1 MTVPDYFGLDHR
13 SGQPRTVRTADLTV
27 TPGSVGSAVRTY
39 DRADRGGGRVYDQ
52 GHYFRRDQADGVTP
66 PDLSKDS
73 SPVDHIVRARGKRT
87 NFTSVSLDPTKISIF
102 GPTLYRLATAKV
114 LEDGH
119 VVIGHDNLMDELRK
133 VAQQA
138 TRGEK
143 TKAIQA
149 QRYARMR
156 QECLVNWNFDISRV
170 DRKNLLTWAWQAI
183 QQYFSKD

>member
-1 MTVPDYFGLDHR
+1 MENFGDVMRIPD
-13 SGQPRTVRTADLTV
+13 
-27 TPGSVGSAVRTY
+27 
-39 DRADRGGGRVYDQ
+39 
-52 GHYFRRDQADGVTP
+52 YFRRDQADGVTP